1 MKKFKVTKGN
11 GEPVIMEETEIYPM
25 IEQRSSAFAGMLK
38 GLKVGEG
45 VYSNDTMT
53 NFERVE

>member
-11 GEPVIMEETEIYPM
+11 GEPVIMEDHEIYPM
-25 IEQRSSAFAGMLK
+25 LERRSSAFVDMLK
-38 GLKVGEG
+38 RLNIGEG

-53 NFERVE
+53 NFERIE